1 METSDL
7 PCPKL
12 TESGSASDPE
22 WGSDVIADQL
32 RTFDIPFIS
41 LTPGSSYR
49 GLHDSIVNRLGNRE
63 PQMVLCLHEEHA
75 VAVAHGYAKASERP
89 MLVALHANVGLMH
102 AVMAIYNAYCDR
114 VPMLIVG
121 ANGPLDAAE
130 RRPWID
136 WLHSSA
142 DPGALIRQFVRWD
155 DQPASL
161 AASLQSLVRGLQL
174 TTSYPSAPVYVALDV
189 SVQEQAVRTGAA
201 QHDPDRHRPPEPAVP
216 PEATVARIA
225 RLLRE
230 ASAPVLLAGRVSR
243 DPDAWAQRV
252 AIAEAI
258 SARVGTDLKVGS
270 TFPTAHPLHIGAPG
284 YMTGPDL
291 GDALRAADVV
301 LSLDWI
307 DLGGT
312 LRAAFGQDPITATVI
327 SCSAD
332 AVLHNGWSQDHFE
345 LTAADI
351 SLDVKPDVLVSSLV
365 PHLRYQTLRLPL
377 RAADAPHDDPDD
389 LAADITMSTL
399 TRLLRR
405 AVGDREVCLARV
417 PLGWV
422 AREWEFAHPLDCL
435 GADGGGGVGSGPG
448 MTVGAALALQ
458 DDGRMVV
465 GVLGDGDTLMGA
477 SALWTAA
484 NLKLPMLVIAAN
496 NGSFYNDE
504 IHQGRVALRRGRP
517 TENAWIGVRIDG
529 PRPDLAEHVRGLGV
543 TTLGPVTTTE
553 ELDGL
558 LPEAIARAQHE
569 PIFVDVHVARDP
581 YQLG

>member
-1 METSDL
+1 MQTSHA
-7 PCPKL
+7 PGA
-12 TESGSASDPE
+12 ESTSSAAAPAPE

-32 RTFDIPFIS
+32 RTFGIPFVS

-49 GLHDSIVNRLGNRE
+49 GLHDSLVNHLGNRD

-114 VPMLIVG
+114 VPMLIIG

-136 WLHSSA
+136 WLHSST

-174 TTSYPSAPVYVALDV
+174 TTGYPSAPVYIALDV
-189 SVQEQAVRTGAA
+189 SVQEQALQTESSPL
-201 QHDPDRHRPPEPAVP
+201 DPDRHRPPVPAVP
-216 PEATVARIA
+216 SEATVAHIA
-225 RLLRE
+225 ELLRE
-230 ASAPVLLAGRVSR
+230 ASAPVVLAGRVSR
-243 DPDAWAQRV
+243 DPGAWAQRV
-252 AIAEAI
+252 ALAEAI

-284 YMTGPDL
+284 YMTG
-291 GDALRAADVV
+291 AQLRDVLRSADVV

-312 LRAAFGQDPITATVI
+312 LRAAWGEAPVGATVI

-332 AVLHNGWSQDHFE
+332 AVLHNGWSLDHFE
-345 LTAADI
+345 PSMADI
-351 SLDVKPDVLVSSLV
+351 SLDVGPDVLVSSLLAL
-365 PHLRYQTLRLPL
+365 LREQPPRPL
-377 RAADAPHDDPDD
+377 RPAIDRSPDE
-389 LAADITMSTL
+389 LEHLGAEITMSAL

-405 AVGDREVCLARV
+405 AVGDQDVCLARV
-417 PLGWV
+417 PLGW
-422 AREWEFAHPLDCL
+422 AAHEWEFAHPLDCL

-448 MTVGAALALQ
+448 MVVGAALALEH
-458 DDGRMVV
+458 DGRLVI

-484 NLKLPMLVIAAN
+484 NLKLPLLVIAAN

-504 IHQGRVALRRGRP
+504 IHQSRVALRRGRP
-517 TENAWIGVRIDG
+517 TENASVGVRIDG
-529 PRPDLAEHVRGLGV
+529 PRPDLAEHVRGLGLAAV
-543 TTLGPVTTTE
+543 GPITTNQ
-553 ELDGL
+553 ELADL
-558 LPEAIARAQHE
+558 LPNAIARAQHE
-569 PIFVDVHVARDP
+569 PVFVDVHVARDP